1 MAQHLCYTFHYFN
14 FLFLPLHHQIK
25 RFMETRA
32 RSEFS
37 FLYHLTPSVGMQL
50 LTMKVGQRKSLPTTK
65 SEDLHDPRPQM
76 IPRLALEY
84 PLSGPQLIR

>member
-14 FLFLPLHHQIK
+14 FLFLPLHHEIK

-50 LTMKVGQRKSLPTTK
+50 LTMKVWPKKKLADK

-84 PLSGPQLIR
+84 PLSGLQLIR